1 MSQRA
6 SLFEEFAQ
14 KAQFCRKSHTE
25 QIIYDTQCYVKYE
38 EAQDDDQEW
47 EGKREDK
54 KRKGT

>member
-38 EAQDDDQEW
+38 EAQDDDQE
-47 EGKREDK
+47 
-54 KRKGT
+54 